1 MALPSYKD
9 NHAPNNRPSH
19 ANAGLWF
26 ERFFDQFDHTW
37 QVRDQKIDWLKNNF
51 NRSSGESQALENHA
65 IRQQQLCQNLEGISK
80 VFKTQWHFVT
90 GMGNP
95 HPIENGLSW
104 HPTLG
109 VPYLSGAAVKGMVRN
124 WLEIWEQETTD
135 ESQKAKLL
143 NWFGSTSKN
152 PLDRG
157 YEVLTGNLIFFDA
170 FPIESVL
177 MNVDIMTPH
186 MGKWYEKG
194 NEIKNIAKDADKIPA
209 DWHDPTP
216 ISYLVIKKARF
227 LFSIA
232 PRKTT
237 CDINLPEVMEVL
249 EKALDYVGAGAKTA
263 TGYGQM
269 KRDEAG
275 SNSLKDRAETQHHQ
289 AALERL
295 SNELQL
301 VAELEQHFKQD
312 QKLGNKAAGNPTY
325 QKMLAL
331 IKQAKEEDWRQ
342 QDKNTL
348 AELGKAIVT
357 YIGWGKTKI
366 KKKRKAIFNEL
377 RGEQ

>member
-1 MALPSYKD
+1 MALPSYENND
-9 NHAPNNRPSH
+9 APKSRPSQ

-37 QVRDQKIDWLKNNF
+37 QVNDQKVDWLKNNF

-65 IRQQQLCQNLEGISK
+65 IRQQQLCQDLKGTSK

-95 HPIENGLSW
+95 HPVENGLSW

-124 WLEIWEQETTD
+124 WLEVWEQETTD

-152 PLDRG
+152 PSDDD
-157 YEVLTGNLIFFDA
+157 YKALTGNLVFFDA
-170 FPIESVL
+170 FPIEPSL

-194 NEIKNIAKDADKIPA
+194 NEIKSVTKDADKIPA

-216 ISYLVIKKARF
+216 ISYLVVKKARF

-232 PRKTT
+232 PRNKSCTI
-237 CDINLPEVMEVL
+237 DLSEVMEVL

-269 KRDEAG
+269 KPDETG
-275 SNSLKDRAETQHHQ
+275 SNSLKDSAEQQRHQ
-289 AALERL
+289 ATLENL
-295 SNELQL
+295 SDELQL
-301 VAELEQHFKQD
+301 VAELEQCLKQD
-312 QKLGNKAAGNPTY
+312 QKLGHKAAGNPTY

-331 IKQAKEEDWRQ
+331 IKQAKEEDWQ
-342 QDKNTL
+342 PQDKNTL
-348 AELGKAIVT
+348 AELGEAIVT
-357 YIGWGKTKI
+357 YIGWGKGKQKQ
-366 KKKRKAIFNEL
+366 KKKSMFREL
-377 RGEQ
+377 RGE

>member
-1 MALPSYKD
+1 
-9 NHAPNNRPSH
+9 
-19 ANAGLWF
+19 
-26 ERFFDQFDHTW
+26 
-37 QVRDQKIDWLKNNF
+37 
-51 NRSSGESQALENHA
+51 
-65 IRQQQLCQNLEGISK
+65 
-80 VFKTQWHFVT
+80 
-90 GMGNP
+90 MGNP

-143 NWFGSTSKN
+143 NWFGSTSKK

>member
-1 MALPSYKD
+1 MALPSYND
-9 NHAPNNRPSH
+9 NHAPDNRPTH

-37 QVRDQKIDWLKNNF
+37 QVNDQKVDWLKNNF

-65 IRQQQLCQNLEGISK
+65 IRQQQLCESLNGASK

-95 HPIENGLSW
+95 HPVENGLSW

-124 WLEIWEQETTD
+124 WLEIWEQETSD
-135 ESQKAKLL
+135 KSQKAKLL

-152 PLDRG
+152 PSDDD
-157 YEVLTGNLIFFDA
+157 YQALTGNLIFFDA
-170 FPIESVL
+170 FPIESTL
-177 MNVDIMTPH
+177 MKVDIMTPH

-194 NEIKNIAKDADKIPA
+194 NEIKSITKDTDKIPA

-216 ISYLVIKKARF
+216 ISYLVVKQARF

-232 PRKTT
+232 PRNKA
-237 CDINLPEVMEVL
+237 CDINLTEMMEVL

-269 KRDEAG
+269 KPDDTG
-275 SNSLKDRAETQHHQ
+275 SNRLKDHAEQQSHQ
-289 AALERL
+289 VALENL
-295 SNELQL
+295 SDELQL
-301 VAELEQHFKQD
+301 VAELEQRFKQD
-312 QKLGNKAAGNPTY
+312 QKFGNKAAGNPTY

-331 IKQAKEEDWRQ
+331 IKQAKEEDWQ
-342 QDKNTL
+342 QDDKNTL
-348 AELGKAIVT
+348 AELGEAIVS
-357 YIGWGKTKI
+357 YIGWGKTKM
-366 KKKRKAIFNEL
+366 KKKRKAMFSEL
-377 RGEQ
+377 QGEQ